1 MFWGLQYLVQT
12 FHEFLPR
19 FLHRLQNWNQKHIH
33 IHIYPELGD
42 AAIGYVG
49 SVGMTKSFGLSGR
62 SATGSVGTVSR
73 AEAQFPL
80 TGNQAA
86 GSVGTV
92 GPVITLQLSGVT
104 LTGRVGDVLSVYWK
118 LIDDS
123 QTANWQNVNNAQTS
137 GWQLIDDS
145 QANTDWELV
154 DTAT

>member
-1 MFWGLQYLVQT
+1 MLFRSSTGTLTPV
-12 FHEFLPR
+12 
-19 FLHRLQNWNQKHIH
+19 
-33 IHIYPELGD
+33 HIYPELGD

-49 SVGMTKSFGLSGR
+49 SVGMTKSFGLTSDL
-62 SATGSVGTVSR
+62 ATGEVGTVSR
-73 AEAQFPL
+73 GPTEFEL
-80 TGNQAA
+80 TGDEAA
-86 GSVGTV
+86 GSVGSA
-92 GPVITLQLSGVT
+92 GPVISIQLSGVT

-123 QTANWQNVNNAQTS
+123 QAANRQNVNNAQTS